1 MRALLTFGA
10 AMSLAIASIGLPAAA
25 HADPAYSSDQVLN
38 LFIKQ
43 KAAAEAAKAGK
54 TRSICIGTTEDCKK
68 QDAAQAAPPPPVATF
83 DLLVTFEFDS
93 DKLTPAAKDNL
104 DQFAKALKDPR
115 LQGEKFEIDGHTD
128 AVGAEQYNYGLSE
141 RRAAAVVSY
150 LSSQGLDPTYLV
162 AKGFGKTKPRTSNP
176 YNPENRRVETHLI
189 E

>member
-1 MRALLTFGA
+1 MRATLMFGA
-10 AMSLAIASIGLPAAA
+10 AMSLAIMSIGLSAPA
-25 HADPAYSSDQVLN
+25 HADPAYSTNQLLDFFL
-38 LFIKQ
+38 KQ
-43 KAAAEAAKAGK
+43 KAAADAAKPGK
-54 TRSICIGTTEDCKK
+54 TRSICIGAAADCKK
-68 QDAAQAAPPPPVATF
+68 PEGAEAAPPPVATF

-115 LQGEKFEIDGHTD
+115 LQGDKFEIDGHTD

-150 LSSQGLDPTYLV
+150 LASEGLDPASLV

-176 YNPENRRVETHLI
+176 YDPENRRVETHLI